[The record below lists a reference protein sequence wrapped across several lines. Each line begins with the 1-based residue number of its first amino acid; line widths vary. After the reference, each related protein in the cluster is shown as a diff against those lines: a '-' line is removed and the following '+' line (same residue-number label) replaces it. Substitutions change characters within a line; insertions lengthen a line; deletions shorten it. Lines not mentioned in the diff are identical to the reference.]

1 MTLSNDWLNDKQFKA
16 MLDLYNNFN
25 EAFKALP
32 DYIQE
37 AFYVRLYKK

>member
-1 MTLSNDWLNDKQFKA
+1 MTLTNDWLTDTQYKA

-25 EAFKALP
+25 EAFKVLP
-32 DYIQE
+32 VYMQE

>member
-1 MTLSNDWLNDKQFKA
+1 MTLTNDWLTDTQYKA

-32 DYIQE
+32 TYIQE
-37 AFYVRLYKK
+37 AFYARLYKK